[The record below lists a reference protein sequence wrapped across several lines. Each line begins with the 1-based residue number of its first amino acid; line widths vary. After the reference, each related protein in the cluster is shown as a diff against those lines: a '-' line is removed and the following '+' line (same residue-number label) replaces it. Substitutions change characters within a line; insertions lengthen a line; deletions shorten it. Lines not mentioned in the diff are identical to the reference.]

1 MVLGSQNVKEAIIK
15 DKINAVLIPCDTSEN
30 TLDKI
35 LSTVKHKSYIK
46 TIYLN
51 LSKEDLNNFIG
62 KYVSII
68 GVKDKNMIS
77 KVEKLISQ
85 EYEEECTICQ
95 KNTEYTK

>member
-1 MVLGSQNVKEAIIK
+1 MVLGSQNVKKAIIK

-35 LSTVKHKSYIK
+35 LSIVKHKPYIK

-51 LSKEDLNNFIG
+51 LSKEDLNIFTE

-68 GVKDKNMIS
+68 GIKDKNMIS
-77 KVEKLISQ
+77 KVEELISQ
-85 EYEEECTICQ
+85 EYEEECIICQ